1 MARPHRLVGP
11 HEWLPSSSCS
21 KNWSAGFVI
30 DFFEAKKRLQAK
42 PLRPPRIIRLL
53 TLAEEMRGL
62 LERKSVNHYGLG
74 RLYGMSTPRVT
85 QILNLLKLHPAI
97 LEFVRTLSLATPAR
111 AVTERKL
118 RALVP
123 LLPEEQLEVASRL
136 FPGFAIGRRGRAA
149 RAG

>member
-1 MARPHRLVGP
+1 MNQ
-11 HEWLPSSSCS
+11 LPSSSCS

-42 PLRPPRIIRLL
+42 PLRPPRIIRML
-53 TLAEEMRGL
+53 TLAEEMKAL
-62 LERKSVNHYGLG
+62 LDQKSVNHYGLG

-97 LEFVRTLSLATPAR
+97 LDFVRTLSLATPAR

-118 RALVP
+118 RTLVP
-123 LLPEEQLEVASRL
+123 LSQKEQLEAASRL
-136 FPGFAIGRRGRAA
+136 FPGFVIGGRGRSA
-149 RAG
+149 RTG

>member
-1 MARPHRLVGP
+1 LKP
-11 HEWLPSSSCS
+11 
-21 KNWSAGFVI
+21 
-30 DFFEAKKRLQAK
+30 K

-62 LERKSVNHYGLG
+62 LEQKSVNHYGLG

-97 LEFVRTLSLATPAR
+97 LDFVRTLSLATPAR

-123 LLPEEQLEVASRL
+123 LSAEEQLEAAARL
-136 FPGFAIGRRGRAA
+136 FPGFVGRRRRAA
-149 RAG
+149 RTG